1 MAMRIRLPFAGR
13 YSTAL
18 TATFILLLLVAAY
31 VGLTSVQIPQI
42 NDRVLHFLTF
52 FLLTITFYWI
62 LDTTRRRTLN
72 LTLLIVTFGL
82 GLGSEIVQGLLPNDR
97 IFDSLDIAANLIGSL
112 TAVGLC
118 TLYHKRMLDR
128 RRRKKGYGV
137 VTQQDAEGGEDL
149 ELGEG
154 GGGSSGQENGVVEE
168 AWDDMGGEASTEGE
182 GRLTPSS
189 AGVADDAA
197 DMKK

>member
-1 MAMRIRLPFAGR
+1 M
-13 YSTAL
+13 
-18 TATFILLLLVAAY
+18 
-31 VGLTSVQIPQI
+31 
-42 NDRVLHFLTF
+42 
-52 FLLTITFYWI
+52 
-62 LDTTRRRTLN
+62 
-72 LTLLIVTFGL
+72 TFGL

-97 IFDSLDIAANLIGSL
+97 IFDPLNIAANLIGSL

-154 GGGSSGQENGVVEE
+154 GGSSGQENGVVEE
-168 AWDDMGGEASTEGE
+168 AWDEMGGEVSTEDE
-182 GRLTPSS
+182 GRLAPSS
-189 AGVADDAA
+189 AGVEDDAA